1 MREDIPNTNKSI
13 RESEAGS
20 EQPEVHVDKWGWER
34 QREATKAVILKTQ
47 LGEEGERMLKTK

>member
-1 MREDIPNTNKSI
+1 MKEGIPNTNKNI

-34 QREATKAVILKTQ
+34 QRSNKSHDF
-47 LGEEGERMLKTK
+47 

>member
-20 EQPEVHVDKWGWER
+20 EQPEVHVDKWGER
-34 QREATKAVILKTQ
+34 QREATKAVILKT
-47 LGEEGERMLKTK
+47 